1 MSKRLCKTVDPVLVY
16 RPLLASPRVGVVKV
30 VQHIRERVA
39 LDLWTDV
46 PVIRH
51 LLDHNTLP
59 SPLHLNTDYGS
70 HTAHPILPPLS
81 DLFTLSG
88 AKGERECSETVA

>member
-1 MSKRLCKTVDPVLVY
+1 MSKRFYKMDDPVC

-30 VQHIRERVA
+30 VQHIRERGA
-39 LDLWTDV
+39 LGLWTDV
-46 PVIRH
+46 PVIRR

-59 SPLHLNTDYGS
+59 FPLHLNMDYGS
-70 HTAHPILPPLS
+70 HKAHQILPPLS
-81 DLFTLSG
+81 DLYTLSG